1 MPEELEL
8 LEERRHRHS
17 IHSADKQQKQEEEIA
32 SIASNNVHLAREIV
46 NLKKELNRLHYKT
59 KHGFVETRR
68 FILFLQIVIAAMLAY
83 IIYLQLSS

>member
-17 IHSADKQQKQEEEIA
+17 SHSKERQQKQEEEIA
-32 SIASNNVHLAREIV
+32 NIAGNNLNMAREIV

-59 KHGFVETRR
+59 KHGFVDQRR
-68 FILFLQIVIAAMLAY
+68 FMLFLQVINAGLLAY
-83 IIYLQLSS
+83 IIYLLMR